1 MAFEGKTTEDV
12 AKDYVEGLCEY
23 EDYLVVAEEVHKK
36 IEGVRSRL
44 KILETE
50 LVKRNVEIKDVGT

>member
-44 KILETE
+44 KILETKNARE
-50 LVKRNVEIKDVGT
+50 HI